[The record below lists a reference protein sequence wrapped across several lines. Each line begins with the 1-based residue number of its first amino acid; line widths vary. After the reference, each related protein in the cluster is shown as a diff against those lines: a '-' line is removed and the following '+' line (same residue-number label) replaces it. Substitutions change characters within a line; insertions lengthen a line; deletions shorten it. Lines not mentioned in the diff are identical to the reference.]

1 MEHLYLKQTCSNIL
15 YCDSDSQRVRERQ
28 GIKQKRER
36 ERETKKQSQHS
47 DLTLAG
53 FEGLNRVLLPGSALG
68 DLRGSR
74 RRAGLAL
81 GVTRSG
87 LPSKL

>member
-1 MEHLYLKQTCSNIL
+1 MQ
-15 YCDSDSQRVRERQ
+15 RERERDRQ
-28 GIKQKRER
+28 TDREERRER
-36 ERETKKQSQHS
+36 EREIKKQSQHS
-47 DLTLAG
+47 DLALVG

-87 LPSKL
+87 LPSRL